1 MNYIDAQTIA
11 TWVNRYNELKRNKEE
26 MERDAK
32 ELLKGS
38 DFKREYKIT
47 IDTNGYRFTY
57 NYTNESPIAF
67 LFMLIERS
75 EKVMQNLLRN
85 IEVQ

>member
-11 TWVNRYNELKRNKEE
+11 TWVNRYNELKRNKEK
-26 MERDAK
+26 MERDTKA
-32 ELLKGS
+32 LIKGC
-38 DFKREYKIT
+38 DCEREYKIT
-47 IDTNGYRFTY
+47 IDTNGHLFTY
-57 NYTNESPIAF
+57 YYPNESPIAF
-67 LFMLIERS
+67 LMMLIERS